1 MRRKICFVVNSRA
14 NYARIKTAILA
25 CMDHQDLDTVVI
37 VGASGVLYRFG
48 NVSELIEDDGIKIEA
63 TLYTVVEGND
73 PVAMAKTTGLSLID
87 LAQEFHRIK
96 PDVVVTVADRYETIA
111 TAIAASY
118 MNIPVAH
125 TQGGEITGSIDE
137 SVRHAITKLSHI
149 HFPAT
154 RNAADVLKKLG
165 ESPDKIFWVGCPAL
179 DLAHEVPAEPI
190 NSVMQRYH
198 GVGNGLDFSK
208 PFILVSQHPV
218 TTEFKDAREQIE
230 QTLQA
235 VLSSG
240 VQAIWLWPNV
250 DSGSDALSKRIR
262 EFREENSAAPMHF
275 YRNFSSEDYIN
286 VLREASCIVGN
297 SSSGIREAS
306 FLGTP
311 AVNIGSRQNGRD
323 RAPNV
328 IDVDYDSFEIKMAI
342 QAQIKHGRY
351 DSSEIFGDG
360 FAGRKMAEILASV
373 NLDVNKKLNF
383 HG

>member
-1 MRRKICFVVNSRA
+1 MKRRVCFVVNSRA

-25 CMDHQDLDTVVI
+25 CLNHKDLETFVI

-48 NVSELIEDDGIKIEA
+48 NVAELIEADGIKIESK
-63 TLYTVVEGND
+63 LYTVVEGND
-73 PVAMAKTTGLSLID
+73 PIAMAKTTGLSLID
-87 LAQEFHRIK
+87 LAQEFHRIR
-96 PDVVVTVADRYETIA
+96 PSVVVTVADRYETIA

-154 RNAADVLKKLG
+154 KNAAEVLRKLG

-179 DLAHEVPAEPI
+179 DLAHEVPHESI
-190 NSVMQRYH
+190 DSVMRRYH
-198 GVGNGLDFSK
+198 GVGNSLDFSK

-218 TTEFKDAREQIE
+218 TTEFMDARQQIE

-235 VLSSG
+235 VLASKI
-240 VQAIWLWPNV
+240 QAIWLWPNV

-262 EFREENSAAPMHF
+262 EFREEHSDAPMHF
-275 YRNFSSEDYIN
+275 YRNFSSEDYVNI
-286 VLREASCIVGN
+286 LREATCIVGN

-311 AVNIGSRQNGRD
+311 SVNIGSRQNGRD

-328 IDVDYDSFEIKMAI
+328 MDVGYNASEIEAAI
-342 QAQIKHGRY
+342 QAQARNGRFE
-351 DSSEIFGDG
+351 SSEIFGDG
-360 FAGRKMAEILASV
+360 FAGEKMAEILASV
-373 NLDVNKKLNF
+373 SLGVDKKLNINA
-383 HG
+383 

>member
-48 NVSELIEDDGIKIEA
+48 NVSELIENDGIKIEA
-63 TLYTVVEGND
+63 KLYTVVEGND

-154 RNAADVLKKLG
+154 RNAAEVLKKLG

-190 NSVMQRYH
+190 SSVMQRYH

-240 VQAIWLWPNV
+240 IQAIWLWPNV

-262 EFREENSAAPMHF
+262 EFREENNAAPMHF
-275 YRNFSSEDYIN
+275 YRNFSSEDYVNI
-286 VLREASCIVGN
+286 LREASCIVGN

-328 IDVDYDSFEIKMAI
+328 IDVDYDSFEIKKAI
-342 QAQIKHGRY
+342 QAQIKNGRY
-351 DSSEIFGDG
+351 QSSEIFGDG

-373 NLDVNKKLNF
+373 NLGVNKKLNF

>member
-1 MRRKICFVVNSRA
+1 MRRKVCFVVNSRA

-25 CMDHQDLDTVVI
+25 CMNHQDLDTVVI
-37 VGASGVLYRFG
+37 VGASGLLYRFG
-48 NVSELIEDDGIKIEA
+48 NVSELIESDGISIESK
-63 TLYTVVEGND
+63 LYTVVEGND
-73 PVAMAKTTGLSLID
+73 PIAMAKTTGLSLID
-87 LAQEFHRIK
+87 LAQEFHRIR
-96 PDVVVTVADRYETIA
+96 PDIVVTVADRYETIA

-154 RNAADVLKKLG
+154 RNAAEVLMKLG

-179 DLAHEVPAEPI
+179 DLAHEVPPEPI
-190 NSVMQRYH
+190 SSIMEKYH
-198 GVGNGLDFSK
+198 GVGNRLDFSK

-235 VLSSG
+235 VLSCKI
-240 VQAIWLWPNV
+240 QAISLWPNV

-262 EFREENSAAPMHF
+262 EFREKNNDAPMHF
-275 YRNFSSEDYIN
+275 YRNFTSEDYVNI
-286 VLREASCIVGN
+286 LREASCIVGN

-311 AVNIGSRQNGRD
+311 SVNIGSRQNGRD

-328 IDVDYDSFEIKMAI
+328 IDADYDSSKIEQAI
-342 QAQIKHGRY
+342 QTQIENGRY
-351 DSSEIFGDG
+351 QSSEIFGDG
-360 FAGRKMAEILASV
+360 FAGKKMAEILASV
-373 NLDVNKKLNF
+373 DLYVNKKLYF
-383 HG
+383 HE

>member
-48 NVSELIEDDGIKIEA
+48 NVSELIENDGIKIEA
-63 TLYTVVEGND
+63 KLYTVVEGND

-190 NSVMQRYH
+190 SSVMQRYH

-240 VQAIWLWPNV
+240 IQAIWLWPNV

-262 EFREENSAAPMHF
+262 EFREENNAAPMHF
-275 YRNFSSEDYIN
+275 FRNFSSEDYVNI
-286 VLREASCIVGN
+286 LREASCIVGN

-328 IDVDYDSFEIKMAI
+328 IDVDYDSFEIKKAI
-342 QAQIKHGRY
+342 QAQIKNGRY
-351 DSSEIFGDG
+351 QSSEIFGDG

>member
-48 NVSELIEDDGIKIEA
+48 NVSELIENDGIKIEA
-63 TLYTVVEGND
+63 KLYTVVEGND

-154 RNAADVLKKLG
+154 RNAAEVLKKLG

-179 DLAHEVPAEPI
+179 DLAHEVPTEPI
-190 NSVMQRYH
+190 SSVMRRYH

-240 VQAIWLWPNV
+240 IQAIWLWPNV

-262 EFREENSAAPMHF
+262 EFREENNAAPMHF
-275 YRNFSSEDYIN
+275 FRNFSSEDYVNI
-286 VLREASCIVGN
+286 LREASCIVGN

-328 IDVDYDSFEIKMAI
+328 IDVDYDSFEIKKAI
-342 QAQIKHGRY
+342 QAQIKNGRY
-351 DSSEIFGDG
+351 QSSEIFGDG

>member
-48 NVSELIEDDGIKIEA
+48 NVSELIENDGIKIEA
-63 TLYTVVEGND
+63 KLYTVVEGND

-154 RNAADVLKKLG
+154 RNAAEVLKKLG

-190 NSVMQRYH
+190 SSVMQRYH

-240 VQAIWLWPNV
+240 IQAIWLWPNV

-262 EFREENSAAPMHF
+262 EFREENNAAPMHF
-275 YRNFSSEDYIN
+275 YRNFSSEDYVNI
-286 VLREASCIVGN
+286 LREASCIVGN

-328 IDVDYDSFEIKMAI
+328 IDVDYDSFEIKKAI
-342 QAQIKHGRY
+342 QAQIKNGHY
-351 DSSEIFGDG
+351 QSSEIFGDG

>member
-48 NVSELIEDDGIKIEA
+48 NVSELIENDGIKIEA
-63 TLYTVVEGND
+63 KLYTVVEGND

-154 RNAADVLKKLG
+154 KNAADVLKKLG
-165 ESPDKIFWVGCPAL
+165 ESSDKIFWVGCPAL

-190 NSVMQRYH
+190 SSVMQRYH

-230 QTLQA
+230 QTLEA

-240 VQAIWLWPNV
+240 IQAIWLWPNV

-275 YRNFSSEDYIN
+275 YRNFSSEDYVNI
-286 VLREASCIVGN
+286 LREASCIVGN

-328 IDVDYDSFEIKMAI
+328 IDVDYDSFEIEKAI
-342 QAQIKHGRY
+342 QDQIKNGRY
-351 DSSEIFGDG
+351 QSSEIFGDG

-383 HG
+383 YG

>member
-48 NVSELIEDDGIKIEA
+48 NVSELIENDGIKIEA
-63 TLYTVVEGND
+63 KLYTVVEGND

-154 RNAADVLKKLG
+154 RNAADVLIKLG

-190 NSVMQRYH
+190 SSVMQRYH

-240 VQAIWLWPNV
+240 IQAIWLWPNA

-275 YRNFSSEDYIN
+275 FRNFSSEDYVNI
-286 VLREASCIVGN
+286 LREASCIVGN

-328 IDVDYDSFEIKMAI
+328 IDVDYDSFEIKKAI
-342 QAQIKHGRY
+342 QAQINNGRY
-351 DSSEIFGDG
+351 QSSEIFGDG

>member
-1 MRRKICFVVNSRA
+1 MKRKICFVVNSRA

-25 CMDHQDLDTVVI
+25 CMNHKNLETFVI

-48 NVSELIEDDGIKIEA
+48 NVSELIEADGIEIESK
-63 TLYTVVEGND
+63 LYTVVEGND
-73 PVAMAKTTGLSLID
+73 PIAMAKTTGLSLID

-125 TQGGEITGSIDE
+125 TQGGEVTGSIDE

-154 RNAADVLKKLG
+154 KNAADVLLRLG
-165 ESPDKIFWVGCPAL
+165 ESAEKVFWVGCPAL
-179 DLAHEVPAEPI
+179 DLAHQVQREPI
-190 NSVMQRYH
+190 ESVMNKYH
-198 GVGNGLDFSK
+198 GVGNKLDFSK
-208 PFILVSQHPV
+208 PFLLVSQHPV
-218 TTEFKDAREQIE
+218 TTEFMDARQQIE
-230 QTLQA
+230 QTLNA
-235 VLSSG
+235 VLASKI
-240 VQAIWLWPNV
+240 QAIWLWPNV

-262 EFREENSAAPMHF
+262 EFREEHDDANLHF
-275 YRNFSSEDYIN
+275 YRNFSSEDYVNI
-286 VLREASCIVGN
+286 LREATCIVGN

-311 AVNIGSRQNGRD
+311 SVNIGSRQNGRD

-328 IDVDYDSFEIKMAI
+328 IDVGYSASEIETAI
-342 QAQIKHGRY
+342 QTQSKHGRY
-351 DSSEIFGDG
+351 QSSEIFGNG
-360 FAGRKMAEILASV
+360 FAGVQMAEILASV
-373 NLDVNKKLNF
+373 DLNVDKKLNF
-383 HG
+383 HA

>member
-25 CMDHQDLDTVVI
+25 CMDHQDLDTIVI

-48 NVSELIEDDGIKIEA
+48 NVSELIESDGIKIE
-63 TLYTVVEGND
+63 TKLYTVVEGND

-154 RNAADVLKKLG
+154 RNAADVLRKLG
-165 ESPDKIFWVGCPAL
+165 ESADKIFWVGCPAL

-190 NSVMQRYH
+190 SSVMQRYH

-240 VQAIWLWPNV
+240 IQAIWLWPNV

-262 EFREENSAAPMHF
+262 EFREENNAAPMHF
-275 YRNFSSEDYIN
+275 YRNFSSEDYVNI
-286 VLREASCIVGN
+286 LREASCIVGN

-328 IDVDYDSFEIKMAI
+328 IDVDYDSFEIKKAI
-342 QAQIKHGRY
+342 QAQIKNGRY
-351 DSSEIFGDG
+351 QSSEIFGDG

-373 NLDVNKKLNF
+373 NLDVNKKLDF

>member
-1 MRRKICFVVNSRA
+1 MKRRVCFVVNSRA

-25 CMDHQDLDTVVI
+25 CMNHKDLETFVI

-48 NVSELIEDDGIKIEA
+48 NVAELIEADGIKIESK
-63 TLYTVVEGND
+63 LYTVVEGND
-73 PVAMAKTTGLSLID
+73 PIAMAKTTGLSLID
-87 LAQEFHRIK
+87 LAQEFHRIR
-96 PDVVVTVADRYETIA
+96 PAVVVTVADRYETIA

-154 RNAADVLKKLG
+154 KNAAEVLRKLG
-165 ESPDKIFWVGCPAL
+165 ESPEKIFWVGCPAL
-179 DLAHEVPAEPI
+179 DLAHEVPRESI
-190 NSVMQRYH
+190 DSVMRRYH
-198 GVGNGLDFSK
+198 GVGNSIDFSK
-208 PFILVSQHPV
+208 PFVLVSQHPV
-218 TTEFKDAREQIE
+218 TTEFMDARQQIE

-235 VLSSG
+235 VLASKI
-240 VQAIWLWPNV
+240 QAIWLWPNV

-262 EFREENSAAPMHF
+262 EFREEHGDAPMHF
-275 YRNFSSEDYIN
+275 YRNFSSEDYVNI
-286 VLREASCIVGN
+286 LREATCIVGN

-311 AVNIGSRQNGRD
+311 SVNIGSRQNGRD

-328 IDVDYDSFEIKMAI
+328 MDVGYNASEIEAAI
-342 QAQIKHGRY
+342 QTQARHGRFE
-351 DSSEIFGDG
+351 SSEIFGDG
-360 FAGRKMAEILASV
+360 FAGEKMAEILASV
-373 NLDVNKKLNF
+373 SLGVDKKLNINA
-383 HG
+383 

>member
-25 CMDHQDLDTVVI
+25 CMDHQGLDTVVI

-48 NVSELIEDDGIKIEA
+48 NVSELIENDGIKIEA
-63 TLYTVVEGND
+63 KLYTVVEGND

-154 RNAADVLKKLG
+154 RNAAEVLKKLG

-190 NSVMQRYH
+190 SSVMQRYH

-240 VQAIWLWPNV
+240 IQAIWLWPNV

-262 EFREENSAAPMHF
+262 EFREENNAAPMHF
-275 YRNFSSEDYIN
+275 YRNFSSEDYVNI
-286 VLREASCIVGN
+286 LREASCIVGN

-328 IDVDYDSFEIKMAI
+328 IDVDYDSFEIKKAI
-342 QAQIKHGRY
+342 QAQIKNGRY
-351 DSSEIFGDG
+351 QSSEIFGDG

>member
-1 MRRKICFVVNSRA
+1 
-14 NYARIKTAILA
+14 
-25 CMDHQDLDTVVI
+25 
-37 VGASGVLYRFG
+37 
-48 NVSELIEDDGIKIEA
+48 
-63 TLYTVVEGND
+63 VVEGND
-73 PVAMAKTTGLSLID
+73 PIAMAKTTGLSLID

-96 PDVVVTVADRYETIA
+96 PSVVVTVADRYETIA

-154 RNAADVLKKLG
+154 KNAAVVLRKLG

-179 DLAHEVPAEPI
+179 DLAHEVPHESI
-190 NSVMQRYH
+190 DSVMRKYH
-198 GVGNGLDFSK
+198 GVGNSLDFSK

-218 TTEFKDAREQIE
+218 TTEFMDARQQIE

-235 VLSSG
+235 VLASKI
-240 VQAIWLWPNV
+240 QAIWLWPNV

-262 EFREENSAAPMHF
+262 EFREEHSDAPMHF
-275 YRNFSSEDYIN
+275 YRNFSSEDYVNI
-286 VLREASCIVGN
+286 LREATCIVGN

-311 AVNIGSRQNGRD
+311 SVNIGSRQNGRD

-328 IDVDYDSFEIKMAI
+328 MDVGYNASEIEAAI
-342 QAQIKHGRY
+342 QTQARHGRFE
-351 DSSEIFGDG
+351 SSEIFGDG
-360 FAGRKMAEILASV
+360 FAGEKMAEILASV
-373 NLDVNKKLNF
+373 SLGVDKKLNINA
-383 HG
+383 